1 MKVRVLVGLSGASGV
16 QLGVKLANFAQNAGC
31 EVGVIYTQNALKSW
45 WFERQN
51 AEFNEEVAKT
61 QLQNSLLDK
70 IQIFNQIHHAP
81 ASASSLWEALC
92 VVPCSTNTLA
102 KISCGIADNLL
113 TRTAAV
119 MLKERRK
126 MVLAVREMPLSTLV
140 LQQLSALSQMGAVIA
155 PPIFAS
161 YANPQNLEELQE
173 FFVGKFLDVLG
184 VGNSLFTRW
193 DKRN

>member
-1 MKVRVLVGLSGASGV
+1 MRVLVGLSGASGV

-31 EVGVIYTQNALKSW
+31 KVGVIYTQNALKSW

-51 AEFNEEVAKT
+51 TEFNEEAAKT

-140 LQQLSALSQMGAVIA
+140 LQQLSALSQMGVVIA

-173 FFVGKFLDVLG
+173 FFIGKFLDVLG

-193 DKRN
+193 DKSN